1 MTSPTVPIGS
11 TAEVFPEQPAQ
22 VVIEWAEKA
31 GQTVIRGIIDEIRDW
46 LGHPEEVRRIAQL
59 WSDASTPIG
68 QAIEG
73 IGTARADLTAYWE
86 GPAYDAFNSYMD
98 HVTQTITDTQTL
110 LGEEANAII
119 ALRSQITETY
129 NAAIMFIG
137 ECAAAIYDATA
148 SVLWNIEQLW
158 AAVPAAVTQAL
169 SAFMTKVTDLATKA
183 TTIVTEYGQGI
194 LAITQRASDLRPPD
208 DAPRA
213 ISEPDNWT
221 VNEANR

>member
-31 GQTVIRGIIDEIRDW
+31 GQTAIRGIIDEIRDW

-68 QAIEG
+68 QAMEG

-129 NAAIMFIG
+129 NAAISFIG
-137 ECAAAIYDATA
+137 ECASIIYGATA
-148 SVLWNIEQLW
+148 DTLWNIEQLW
-158 AAVPAAVTQAL
+158 AAIPAAVTQAL
-169 SAFMTKVTDLATKA
+169 SEFVTNVADLATKA

-194 LAITQRASDLRPPD
+194 LAISQRASELRPPD

>member
-11 TAEVFPEQPAQ
+11 PAEMFPEQPAQ

-59 WSDASTPIG
+59 WSDASAPIG

-73 IGTARADLTAYWE
+73 IGTTRADLTAYWE

-129 NAAIMFIG
+129 NAAISFIG

-148 SVLWNIEQLW
+148 GVLENIEQLW
-158 AAVPAAVTQAL
+158 ATVPGAVMQAL
-169 SAFMTKVTDLATKA
+169 SAFVTKVTDLATKA

-194 LAITQRASDLRPPD
+194 LAITQRASELRAPD
-208 DAPRA
+208 DAPRS

-221 VNEANR
+221 VHEANR